1 MADSLPEAQRHRGV
15 CKYLMKKGKS
25 FIGGYKAETVQT
37 DVRWIKKCT
46 YCTVNKEDETGIDE
60 IFLKK
65 PSPSTDVYSLV

>member
-1 MADSLPEAQRHRGV
+1 M
-15 CKYLMKKGKS
+15 
-25 FIGGYKAETVQT
+25 AETVQT

-60 IFLKK
+60 IFFKK